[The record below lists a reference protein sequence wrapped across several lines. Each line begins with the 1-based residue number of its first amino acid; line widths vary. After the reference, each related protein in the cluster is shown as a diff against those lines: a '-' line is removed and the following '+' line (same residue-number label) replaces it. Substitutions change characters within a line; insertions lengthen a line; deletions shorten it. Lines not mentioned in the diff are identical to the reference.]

1 MSRGVDHAAMYRS
14 ADDRTLWIALF
25 AKALARY
32 DWDSRIFCLLTT
44 HFHMLIQT
52 RQANIARG
60 MQWLNG
66 TYARAFND
74 RHGRD
79 GHLLRGRYASVL
91 VESDEQYAATWA
103 YVAYNPVR
111 AGLCRR
117 PHEWPWCGIAP
128 GRPLPREDMT
138 GV

>member
-1 MSRGVDHAAMYRS
+1 
-14 ADDRTLWIALF
+14 
-25 AKALARY
+25 
-32 DWDSRIFCLLTT
+32 
-44 HFHMLIQT
+44 
-52 RQANIARG
+52 

-74 RHGRD
+74 RYGRD

-103 YVAYNPVR
+103 YIAYNPVR

-117 PHEWPWCGIAP
+117 PHEWPWSGVAP
-128 GRPLPREDMT
+128 GRALTETDMA